1 MKKITYTTPYIRN
14 VQVTSKS
21 ALFAGSDKTGTL
33 IVLPDQDG
41 NLTPGGSGDASGGLA
56 KKHVGWSD
64 EEFASWSDE
73 EYAEYKK

>member
-33 IVLPDQDG
+33 RVHPDTGDG
-41 NLTPGGSGDASGGLA
+41 FNA
-56 KKHVGWSD
+56 WW
-64 EEFASWSDE
+64 FR
-73 EYAEYKK
+73 